1 MRTRKPDYF
10 RMADD
15 SLTGKHCIFILIQC
29 QSSLGKQMCNVG
41 WGFISSGPRLLS
53 LTQIYSLSHSLLAIQ
68 AYTWTSLLK
77 THQEVHVRGFS
88 NSAFTSRKGSGANA
102 WADWGR
108 KALATAT
115 AAVLALYP
123 FAPAWAA
130 PAGAAALPAT
140 SGHVTPSA
148 AASCQLNSPR
158 GRVQHVVTIIFDNT
172 HFRRDPARD
181 GSTLVPSDLEQMPH
195 LLNFIK
201 NNGVL
206 LSNHHTPL
214 IAHTSDDIITILT
227 GVYPDRHGV
236 ATAANSY
243 LEYKAD
249 GTTQSQSGFTYWT
262 DVSKDGTYNLISG
275 PADTGHSNGVNAP
288 APWVPFTRAGCDVGA
303 AGAADMEIENTGVDL
318 STVFG
323 AGSPQTT
330 DPNAFANYEG
340 VAIHCAASSTL
351 CSAANGG
358 FADKLPWEPNTD
370 GSAATTD
377 ATGTSTAYEGYNALF
392 GHKYVTQA
400 FQNLG
405 LTRGGSVLG
414 KDGNL
419 VDINGNTIVDDF
431 PAGHLTPGFPGFSL
445 PPQYALGYTADMLE
459 AGVPV
464 VYSYI
469 ITPHRPLPVNPYGY
483 GFPSDSTDYG
493 PGEAHY
499 VQTLKQYDD
508 AFNKFFTRL
517 AKDGITPA
525 NTLFMIM
532 AEEGDHVVAAN
543 PTNPG
548 CDGVTTPCTYGNT
561 VGNEVGELALNFRGL
576 LQAEQGITTLASV
589 NNDSAPDIYLTNNP
603 ALNDPT
609 LRGFERASG
618 IVTVTNPISEATDT
632 IAQAMADPIEFKAL
646 HMQTFDPLRTPSF
659 TIFANPDYYVTGST
673 SCGTSTSPATD
684 CVTQTPGFAWDHGDV
699 QPEITTTWL
708 GVVGSGVDAAGVD
721 NKTWSDHTD
730 VRPMMLTLLG
740 LTDDYPHE
748 GRALVE
754 KFSGWAQPS
763 AVKKSANFVALAQ
776 ALKQINA
783 AVGPFGLATLH
794 ASTVALKAGSAD
806 DDSAYTTI
814 ENQLSSYAAQ
824 RDALVA
830 QILPLLEAAQ
840 FNGTPIPDATA
851 TSLIQQAQNLL
862 SDVQAYAGS
871 L

>member
-1 MRTRKPDYF
+1 MKF
-10 RMADD
+10 RPNSADD
-15 SLTGKHCIFILIQC
+15 
-29 QSSLGKQMCNVG
+29 N
-41 WGFISSGPRLLS
+41 
-53 LTQIYSLSHSLLAIQ
+53 
-68 AYTWTSLLK
+68 
-77 THQEVHVRGFS
+77 
-88 NSAFTSRKGSGANA
+88 RKGSGASA
-102 WADWGR
+102 WANWQH
-108 KALATAT
+108 KALAVGT
-115 AAVLALYP
+115 AVLLALSP
-123 FAPAWAA
+123 VAPAWAA
-130 PAGAAALPAT
+130 EPPGAAGVPAAAAKLAPAAPASPAG
-140 SGHVTPSA
+140 
-148 AASCQLNSPR
+148 SCQLNSPR
-158 GRVQHVVTIIFDNT
+158 GMVSHVVTIIFDNT
-172 HFRRDPARD
+172 HFMRDPARD

-243 LEYKAD
+243 LEYSGAN
-249 GTTQSQSGFTYWT
+249 GTTQSQSGFTYWI
-262 DVSKDGTYNLISG
+262 DLSRDNTYNLISG
-275 PADTGHSNGVNAP
+275 PVDAGHPNGVNTP

-318 STVFG
+318 ATVFG

-330 DPNAFANYEG
+330 DPHAFANYEG
-340 VAIHCAASSTL
+340 VAIHCAATSTL

-358 FADKLPWEPNTD
+358 FPDKLPWEPNAD

-377 ATGTSTAYEGYNALF
+377 PATGTSTAYEGHNALF

-400 FQNLG
+400 FRNLG
-405 LTRGGSVLG
+405 LGSNVL
-414 KDGNL
+414 DSNGNL
-419 VDINGNTIVDDF
+419 KDIDANTIVNDF
-431 PAGHLTPGFPGFSL
+431 PAGTLTPGFPGFSL
-445 PPQYALGYTADMLE
+445 PPQYSLGYTADMLE

-483 GFPSDSTDYG
+483 GFPSDPGDYG

-499 VQTLKQYDD
+499 VQTLQQYDD

-532 AEEGDHVVAAN
+532 AEEGDHVVAAE
-543 PTNPG
+543 PTNAP
-548 CDGVTTPCTYGNT
+548 CDGLTKPCTYGNT

-576 LQAEQGITTLASV
+576 LQAESGITTSASV
-589 NNDSAPDIYLTNNP
+589 NSDSAPDIYLTGNP
-603 ALNDPT
+603 GPDDPT
-609 LRGFERASG
+609 LRAFEQASG
-618 IVTVTNPISEATDT
+618 TLTVTNPISGATDT
-632 IAQAMADPIEFKAL
+632 IAQAMANSVEFNAL

-659 TIFANPDYYVTGST
+659 TIFANPDYFVTGST
-673 SCGTSTSPATD
+673 ACGTSANPATS
-684 CVTQTPGFAWDHGDV
+684 CVTQQPGFAWNHGDL
-699 QPEITTTWL
+699 QPEITNTWL
-708 GVVGSGVDAAGVD
+708 GMVGPGVDQAGVD
-721 NKTWSDHTD
+721 NVTWSDHTD
-730 VRPMMLTLLG
+730 VRATMLTFLG
-740 LTDDYPHE
+740 LKEDYSHE

-754 KFSGWAQPS
+754 EFSGWAQPS
-763 AVKKSANFVALAQ
+763 AVKQSANFVALAQ

-794 ASTVALKAGSAD
+794 ASTVALKSND
-806 DDSAYTTI
+806 QDDSTYTSI
-814 ENQLSSYAAQ
+814 ENQLSSYVAQ

-840 FNGTPIPDATA
+840 FDGIPIPDSTA
-851 TSLIQQAQNLL
+851 QSLIQEAQNLL
-862 SDVQAYAGS
+862 SSVQHYSDG